1 MQIAAD
7 QLRSELKEVHE
18 GDPRD
23 AEFADA
29 LAVLEMRLH
38 DVLE

>member
-1 MQIAAD
+1 MQVAAD
-7 QLRSELKEVHE
+7 QLRVEHLAADE

-29 LAVLEMRLH
+29 LAVLEMHLH
-38 DVLE
+38 DVYE